1 MPRRRASAR
10 KLRLAVIGA
19 GPGALCLGVRLRQ
32 ADFDDFVLLEKGQ
45 GVGGTWYH
53 NRYPGCACDLQSAIY
68 SFSFEIKQDWSRPYA
83 SQPEILKY
91 MEDLA
96 AKYDLLRHVRFG
108 AEVERATWNDDRDA
122 WTLTLA
128 SGETVEAEIVV
139 SALGMFNELAYP
151 AIPGLE
157 TFAGRSFHSACWDWS
172 HDLTGRRVG
181 VIGSAASAVQFV
193 PEIVKGAGQVFLF
206 QRTANWVLPKDD
218 TPYTPEHLEHLR
230 THPTAARELRAE
242 IFRRVD
248 EGMTFSDPK
257 ALAEYEAYGLA
268 ALEVVRDPETRA
280 RLRPTHPWGCKRPLM
295 SNDYYQAFNRP
306 NLELVTEPIDR
317 IGPEG
322 VVTRDGKLR
331 ACDTLILATGFG
343 ANRYLSAIDV
353 TGRDGIRIE
362 EAWRDGAI
370 AYFGITTSGFPNL
383 FMLYGPNT
391 NNGSILTMIEYQ
403 VDYVLRQIE
412 RIADE
417 DLAWIDVRPDVMQA
431 CNDEIQ
437 RGIAAVRVWNE
448 SCPGY
453 YRSASGRVVTQWPF
467 SMSEFRE
474 RTRKPDPGAY
484 ESKARSVRSDVASPK
499 EASA

>member
-1 MPRRRASAR
+1 MPSRRESDRPHRIAI
-10 KLRLAVIGA
+10 IGA
-19 GPGALCLGVRLRQ
+19 GPGALCMAVRLRE
-32 ADFDDFVLLEKGQ
+32 AGFEDFVLLEKGE

-68 SFSFEIKQDWSRPYA
+68 SFSFDVKKDWSRPYA
-83 SQPEILKY
+83 TQPEILKY

-96 AKYDLLRHVRFG
+96 AKHDLLRHVRFRT
-108 AEVERATWNDDRDA
+108 EVTGATWDEARSV
-122 WTLTLA
+122 WTLALA
-128 SGETVEAEIVV
+128 SGGTLEAEIVV

-151 AIPGLE
+151 AIEGLDS
-157 TFAGRSFHSACWDWS
+157 FGGKCFHSARWEWS
-172 HDLTGRRVG
+172 HDLAGRRVA

-193 PEIVKGAGQVFLF
+193 PEIVKSAVQVFLF
-206 QRTANWVLPKDD
+206 QRTANWVLPKED
-218 TPYTPEHLEHLR
+218 TPYTPEQLDHLR
-230 THPTAARELRAE
+230 THPTAALEQRAE
-242 IFRRVD
+242 LFRRVD

-268 ALEVVRDPETRA
+268 ALETVRDPETRA

-295 SNDYYQAFNRP
+295 SNDYYPAFNRP
-306 NLELVTEPIDR
+306 NLELVTDPIER
-317 IGPEG
+317 ITPEG
-322 VVTRDGKLR
+322 VVTRDGRLR

-353 TGRDGIRIE
+353 TGRDGLRIE
-362 EAWRDGAI
+362 EAWRDGAL
-370 AYFGITTSGFPNL
+370 AYHGITTSGFPNL

-412 RIADE
+412 RIAGE
-417 DLAWIDVRPDVMQA
+417 DLAWIDVRPEVMNA
-431 CNDEIQ
+431 WNEEIQ
-437 RGIAAVRVWNE
+437 RGIASVRVWNE

-467 SMSEFRE
+467 SMSAFRE
-474 RTRKPDPGAY
+474 RTSKPDPEAY
-484 ESKARSVRSDVASPK
+484 ETKRRRDLPGAPETRGEVR
-499 EASA
+499 

>member
-1 MPRRRASAR
+1 M
-10 KLRLAVIGA
+10 
-19 GPGALCLGVRLRQ
+19 GVRLRQ
-32 ADFDDFVLLEKGQ
+32 AGFEDFVLLEKGQ

-68 SFSFEIKQDWSRPYA
+68 SFSFEIKKDWSRPYA
-83 SQPEILKY
+83 SQPEILRY

-96 AKYDLLRHVRFG
+96 EKYDLLRHVRFG
-108 AEVERATWNDDRDA
+108 AEVTRATWNDARDG
-122 WTLTLA
+122 WTLGLR
-128 SGETVEAEIVV
+128 SGETLEAEIVV
-139 SALGMFNELAYP
+139 SALGMFNELSHP

-157 TFAGRSFHSACWDWS
+157 TFGGSSFHSARWDRS
-172 HDLTGRRVG
+172 LDLTGRRIA

-193 PEIVKGAGQVFLF
+193 PEIVKQAGQVFLF

-218 TPYTPEHLEHLR
+218 TPYTPEQLDHLR
-230 THPTAARELRAE
+230 THPTAALELRE
-242 IFRRVD
+242 ELFRRVD

-257 ALAEYEAYGLA
+257 ALAEYEAHGLA

-295 SNDYYQAFNRP
+295 SNDYYPAFNRP
-306 NLELVTEPIDR
+306 NLELVTDSIDR
-317 IGPEG
+317 ITPDG
-322 VVTRDGKLR
+322 VVTRDGRLR

-343 ANRYLSAIDV
+343 ANRYLSAIDA
-353 TGRDGIRIE
+353 TGRDGIRID
-362 EAWRDGAI
+362 EAWRDGAL
-370 AYFGITTSGFPNL
+370 AHHGITTSGFPNL

-391 NNGSILTMIEYQ
+391 NNGSILTMIESQ
-403 VDYVLRQIE
+403 VDYVLRQVE

-417 DLAWIDVRPDVMQA
+417 DLAWIDVRPDVMHA
-431 CNDEIQ
+431 SNDEIQ

-453 YRSASGRVVTQWPF
+453 YRSASGRVVTQWPY

-474 RTRKPDPGAY
+474 RTRKPDADAY
-484 ESKARSVRSDVASPK
+484 ESKIRTTSAGAGPSK
-499 EASA
+499 EGTS